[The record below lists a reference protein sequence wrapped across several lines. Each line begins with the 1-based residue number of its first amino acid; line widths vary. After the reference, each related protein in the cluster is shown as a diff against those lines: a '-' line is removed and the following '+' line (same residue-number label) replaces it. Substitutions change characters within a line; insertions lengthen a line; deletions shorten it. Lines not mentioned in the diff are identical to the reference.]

1 MTVQVIFAPSGT
13 MTEVPTGTT
22 LLDAAAAAGMPV
34 GSSCGAD
41 GICGKC
47 GLRVLSGELL
57 APSVREARVARA
69 NRVDEG
75 LRLSCMVNLT
85 EDLTVTADYW

>member
-1 MTVQVIFAPSGT
+1 VTVHVVFAPRGT
-13 MTEVPTGTT
+13 SIEVPRGTT
-22 LLDAAAAAGMPV
+22 LLDAAIAAGMPV

-47 GLRVLSGELL
+47 GLRVLSGKLP
-57 APSVREARVARA
+57 APSEREARVARA

-75 LRLSCMVNLT
+75 LRLSCMVQLT
-85 EDLTVTADYW
+85 EDLRVSADYW